1 MIDRIHDH
9 LWFVL
14 DMKQKK
20 RKLKMKIIFF
30 VREISPKYLAYFH
43 MRTNAFRTAIETAIN
58 LHLNSIYL

>member
-1 MIDRIHDH
+1 LVCVRYET
-9 LWFVL
+9 
-14 DMKQKK
+14 KEE
-20 RKLKMKIIFF
+20 KIEDENNFFF